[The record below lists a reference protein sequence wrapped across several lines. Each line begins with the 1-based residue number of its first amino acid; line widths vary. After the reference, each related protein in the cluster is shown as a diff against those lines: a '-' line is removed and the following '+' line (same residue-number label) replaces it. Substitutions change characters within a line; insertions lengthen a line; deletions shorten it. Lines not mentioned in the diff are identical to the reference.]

1 MKHITVFCGSRV
13 GASEAYKDGA
23 ILLGKELVKRDI
35 TLVYGGGSVGLM
47 GVIAN
52 TVLKEGGNVIGVI
65 PKFLEEREISHL
77 SLTELLIVE
86 SMHERKAKM
95 ADLADGFIAM
105 PGGPGTLEEFVEIF
119 TWAQLGLH
127 QKPLGLLNIDNFYDP
142 FIAFFN
148 HMAEQ
153 QFLLEKHRGIMLVDS
168 SPAKLINKFYNYEP
182 PAVKSYLKE
191 DGQI

>member
-1 MKHITVFCGSRV
+1 MKHVTVFCGSRV
-13 GASEAYKDGA
+13 GASEEYKDGA
-23 ILLGKELVKRDI
+23 IQLGKELVKHNI

-65 PKFLEEREISHL
+65 PKFLDEREISHL
-77 SLTELLIVE
+77 SLTELFVVE

-105 PGGPGTLEEFVEIF
+105 PGGPGTLEELVEIF

-127 QKPLGLLNIDNFYDP
+127 QKPLGLLNIGNYYDL

-153 QFLLEKHRGIMLVDS
+153 QFLLEKHRDIMLVDS
-168 SPAKLINKFYNYEP
+168 NPEKLINKFYNYEP
-182 PAVKSYLKE
+182 PIVKPYLKE
-191 DGQI
+191 DDQI